1 MPCRSWWCGEA
12 RFCPCRRDCFVS
24 LLSGRGVAQP
34 GIARL
39 VWDQEVVGSNPTA
52 PTLKFPSRWSGTMW
66 WLLSALTALLVGC
79 SQSTEPEYTAER
91 ITLNTLRTTPGFA
104 WFDAE
109 MQSYQPDSAVVA
121 LIRQAYRPGEHH
133 FYVYVKP
140 TCSCYGTQ
148 KLFPRFCRVLLDAG
162 VAESDLEI
170 YSMHGSTDKHPHMH
184 WLHVQQLPSFFIA
197 RQQQLLGSIA
207 GELPADKS
215 IEQVVL
221 EILRSP

>member
-1 MPCRSWWCGEA
+1 
-12 RFCPCRRDCFVS
+12 
-24 LLSGRGVAQP
+24 
-34 GIARL
+34 
-39 VWDQEVVGSNPTA
+39 
-52 PTLKFPSRWSGTMW
+52 MW
-66 WLLSALTALLVGC
+66 WLLSALATLLVGC

-162 VAESDLEI
+162 VTESDLEI

-207 GELPADKS
+207 GELPANKS